1 MSDMFSLKGKV
12 ALVTG
17 ASRGLGR
24 SMAMTLAAQGATVVV
39 NARKAA
45 DLQNTAD
52 AIRGAGGR
60 AGIAAFDVTDEPAVT
75 KAINYIVEEHGKL
88 DILVNNAGI
97 MHRQMIVDT
106 ATADWKR
113 IIDTNLNACFVMARE
128 AAKVMLPRDHG
139 RIINLA
145 SVMAVLGRATV
156 AAYVASKHGI
166 VGLTKTLAAELGPN
180 VTVNAIAPGYIR
192 TEINTVLQQDG
203 DFTAMLNQRTAAHRW
218 GDAKDLDG
226 MLVLL
231 ASDASAYI
239 TGQTMVVDGGLTAIL
254 A

>member
-1 MSDMFSLKGKV
+1 MSDLFSLKGKV

-24 SMAMTLAAQGATVVV
+24 HMARTLAAQGATVVI
-39 NARKAA
+39 NARRAA
-45 DLQNTAD
+45 DLQGTAD
-52 AIRGAGGR
+52 EIRAAGGQ
-60 AGIAAFDVTDEPAVT
+60 AGIAAFDVTDEPAVK
-75 KAINYIVEEHGKL
+75 KAMAYMAEEHGKL

-97 MHRQMIVDT
+97 MHRQLIVDT

-113 IIDTNLNACFVMARE
+113 IIDTNLNASFVVARE
-128 AAKVMLPRDHG
+128 AARLMLPRNYG
-139 RIINLA
+139 RIVNLA

-166 VGLTKTLAAELGPN
+166 VGLTKTLAAELGPHI
-180 VTVNAIAPGYIR
+180 TVNAIAPGYIR
-192 TEINTVLQQDG
+192 TEINTVLQRNTE
-203 DFTAMLNQRTAAHRW
+203 FTAMLEQRTAAQRW
-218 GDAKDLDG
+218 GDARDLDG

-239 TGQTMVVDGGLTAIL
+239 TGQTMVVDGGLTTIL